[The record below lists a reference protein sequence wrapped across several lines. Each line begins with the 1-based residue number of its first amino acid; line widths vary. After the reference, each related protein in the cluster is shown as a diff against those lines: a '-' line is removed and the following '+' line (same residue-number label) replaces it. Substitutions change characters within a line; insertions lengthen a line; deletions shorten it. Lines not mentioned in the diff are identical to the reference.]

1 VSVHARHLVL
11 LSVLIAGVAFAQ
23 GVTRTRVTYP
33 APTTDL
39 MIPATLL
46 MPAASGA
53 VPAVVIAHGSGGVDG
68 RGDYHA
74 EALNRAGIATLE
86 IDMWGPRGL
95 KGGPQGRPRRLS
107 ETYPDVYGA
116 LQWLASR
123 ADVDPQRIGIMGFSW
138 GGALAVATASARLT
152 EQFTGGKD
160 KFAAHVGF
168 YPTCWSFLPR
178 AAEFKMTGAPVKILV
193 GDKDDYD
200 SPDACQRLLD
210 ALPAESRALVALTVY
225 PGGYH
230 GWDGNARANFFDP
243 NAALGKGG
251 QVRFFPDG
259 KLAERSRRENAEFFS
274 RAFGVTP
281 TAKP

>member
-1 VSVHARHLVL
+1 VRGAALALVPL
-11 LSVLIAGVAFAQ
+11 LVAGVAVAQ
-23 GVTRTRVTYP
+23 GVTKTRVTYP

-39 MIPATLL
+39 TIPATLR
-46 MPAASGA
+46 MPPTAGP

-74 EALNRAGIATLE
+74 DALNRAGIATLE
-86 IDMWGPRGL
+86 IDMWTPRGL

-116 LQWLASR
+116 LKFLAQR
-123 ADVDPQRIGIMGFSW
+123 GDVDPRRVGIMGFSW
-138 GGALAVATASARLT
+138 GGALALATASARLT
-152 EQFTGGKD
+152 EQFAGGVN

-178 AAEFKMTGAPVKILV
+178 AAEFTMTGAPVKILV

-200 SPDACQRLLD
+200 APDACQRLLD
-210 ALPAESRALVALTVY
+210 ALPPESRTRVALTVY

-230 GWDGNARANFFDP
+230 GWDGNARATFFDP

-259 KLAERSRRENAEFFS
+259 RLAERSRRETVEFFAE
-274 RAFGVTP
+274 AFGVTP
-281 TAKP
+281 LTKP